1 MNSYLIKEDNT
12 IILST
17 QTPIM
22 EKSNCVDEI
31 QFITP
36 KEYNGYDLSTF
47 DLLLEYLL
55 PISKTNR
62 IMQLELI
69 DDNYKDEYLRY
80 VIPSKANTIS
90 GEPGTVELNLS
101 FVKVELDVNGNM
113 IKRVRNLSPTYLEIV
128 PITSW
133 FHVSDD
139 GLSQL
144 ADLYLSNKAQ
154 IEALLDTANIINDN
168 KADNITL
175 DVQSGEIYLVSNDK
189 KIGTGIKLEDLNNE
203 LVEIGG
209 TTQGNISVIKI

>member
-1 MNSYLIKEDNT
+1 LIKEDNT